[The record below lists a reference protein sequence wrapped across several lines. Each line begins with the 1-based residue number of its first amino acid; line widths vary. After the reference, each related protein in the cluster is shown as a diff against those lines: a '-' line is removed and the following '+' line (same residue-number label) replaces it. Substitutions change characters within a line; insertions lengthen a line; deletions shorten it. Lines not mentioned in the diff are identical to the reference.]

1 MTDKLRKYVLPN
13 IPFVFIGWAF
23 LKLGTAYRLAAG
35 SDFAHK
41 FIGLG
46 QTVGAAFA
54 DFAPGLAPFDW
65 LVGIVGAVAFRL
77 LICFKS
83 KNAKKFRRDEE
94 YGSARWGSEKDIR
107 PFVDPKFENNMILT
121 ATEQLTMNTRPKNPA
136 NARNLNFC
144 GIGSSG
150 SGKTRFW
157 LTPQLLQAHSS
168 YVVVDPKGGV
178 LGQVGSFLQK
188 RGYKIKVFNSI
199 DFSKSMH
206 YNPLAYIKTE
216 ADILK
221 FVNALISNTKGEGKE
236 GDPFWTKAE
245 TLLYCALIAYIIFE
259 GPAEDRNMNTLVDM
273 ISGMEVKEDDE
284 NYKNA
289 VDYMFDG
296 LAKRKPD
303 CFAVKQY
310 RKFKLSSGKTA
321 KSILISCGARL
332 APFDIPQLREIMS
345 YDELELDRM
354 GDRRTATFFCISDT
368 DSTYNF
374 LVALAFSQMFNLLC
388 ERADNVHGG
397 RLPHHVRVLWDEAA
411 NTGQVPQL
419 EKLVAVIRSREI
431 SLCLLYAG
439 SLRILRLD
447 EEVIFMRANEDMSR
461 VESEAGIIATLIHHP
476 DFSFYSEQLL
486 PNHFTNKENRIIYQA
501 LRSLAQSGVQT
512 IDPYIIVQELQS
524 KEATRRFADDLSVD
538 QLYTLIENSDI
549 LCRDSVEAY
558 MVLVNNVL
566 DAAFRRD
573 TYQQLKECQRLCL
586 QPTEANIEQKIYKM
600 LDDVMMEF
608 SATNDVPPYKDVV
621 DKYWNE
627 IQSRQSAGYSGIPFK
642 FPALNDYATIERG
655 ELFIFGAEQK
665 QGKSMMLLNCAVDLL
680 RQGYA
685 VLYLDSELNT
695 RLFTARL
702 LAHLSGIEYKRLTA
716 GTYSAEE
723 AKRID
728 EAREWI
734 KTRRFTHIYIPTFD
748 IQSIYTTVNKVRHT
762 QGLDV
767 LIVDYFKSTG
777 EGDAFNSYQELGRF
791 VDTVKN
797 RICGDMNI
805 AGIGAAQA
813 TSTGRLADSAK
824 IARNASTIAMITD
837 KTPEE
842 IEADGAE
849 CGNKKLR
856 VVVNRNGMQ
865 MAQDEYISLFFDGN
879 HILYEQ
885 AKQAIPRLPF

>member
-1 MTDKLRKYVLPN
+1 M
-13 IPFVFIGWAF
+13 
-23 LKLGTAYRLAAG
+23 
-35 SDFAHK
+35 
-41 FIGLG
+41 
-46 QTVGAAFA
+46 
-54 DFAPGLAPFDW
+54 
-65 LVGIVGAVAFRL
+65 
-77 LICFKS
+77 
-83 KNAKKFRRDEE
+83 
-94 YGSARWGSEKDIR
+94 
-107 PFVDPKFENNMILT
+107 
-121 ATEQLTMNTRPKNPA
+121 
-136 NARNLNFC
+136 
-144 GIGSSG
+144 
-150 SGKTRFW
+150 
-157 LTPQLLQAHSS
+157 
-168 YVVVDPKGGV
+168 
-178 LGQVGSFLQK
+178 
-188 RGYKIKVFNSI
+188 
-199 DFSKSMH
+199 
-206 YNPLAYIKTE
+206 
-216 ADILK
+216 
-221 FVNALISNTKGEGKE
+221 
-236 GDPFWTKAE
+236 
-245 TLLYCALIAYIIFE
+245 
-259 GPAEDRNMNTLVDM
+259 
-273 ISGMEVKEDDE
+273 
-284 NYKNA
+284 
-289 VDYMFDG
+289 
-296 LAKRKPD
+296 
-303 CFAVKQY
+303 
-310 RKFKLSSGKTA
+310 
-321 KSILISCGARL
+321 
-332 APFDIPQLREIMS
+332 
-345 YDELELDRM
+345 
-354 GDRRTATFFCISDT
+354 
-368 DSTYNF
+368 
-374 LVALAFSQMFNLLC
+374 
-388 ERADNVHGG
+388 
-397 RLPHHVRVLWDEAA
+397 
-411 NTGQVPQL
+411 
-419 EKLVAVIRSREI
+419 
-431 SLCLLYAG
+431 
-439 SLRILRLD
+439 
-447 EEVIFMRANEDMSR
+447 
-461 VESEAGIIATLIHHP
+461 
-476 DFSFYSEQLL
+476 
-486 PNHFTNKENRIIYQA
+486 
-501 LRSLAQSGVQT
+501 AQSGVQT